1 MSIIPVH
8 SIERTASHPAW
19 TPVSVDGSV
28 VTGATVGDPQAF
40 GIGTADKD
48 VGGNTFKGDSGQMI
62 TISGYNFAKTNE
74 DHTGDGDDAV
84 QMRGVGLQVPGTRQL
99 SCIVPVGWEWMAKFL
114 QTVANDATERP
125 MTIVDTYATGVL
137 VSQQFLIASLSH
149 PIEAKGVL
157 KIEADLT
164 PYGAATETGL
174 A

>member
-1 MSIIPVH
+1 MSNIPVH

-19 TPVSVDGSV
+19 LPVSVDGSV
-28 VTGATVGDPQAF
+28 VTGAVIGDAQAF

-74 DHTGDGDDAV
+74 DHTGDGDNAV
-84 QMRGVGLQVPGTRQL
+84 QMRGVGLQVPGTRQF
-99 SCIVPVGWEWMAKFL
+99 SCVVPAGWEWMAKFL
-114 QTVANDATERP
+114 QTVANDASERP
-125 MTIVDTYATGVL
+125 MTIVDTYATGAS
-137 VSQQFLIASLSH
+137 VSQQFLIGNLSH

-164 PYGAATETGL
+164 PYDAATETGL

>member
-1 MSIIPVH
+1 MSVIPVAGV
-8 SIERTASHPAW
+8 ERTASHPAW

-28 VTGATVGDPQAF
+28 VTGAAVGDPQAF

-74 DHTGDGDDAV
+74 DHSGDGDDAQ
-84 QMRGVGLQVPGTRQL
+84 QMRGVGFQVPGSRQL
-99 SCIVPVGWEWMAKFL
+99 SFVVPASWEWMAKFF
-114 QTVANDATERP
+114 QTVANDAAERP
-125 MTIVDTYATGVL
+125 MTIVDTYATGAS
-137 VSQQFLIASLSH
+137 VSQQFLIDNMSH

-157 KIEADLT
+157 KMEVDLT
-164 PYGAATETGL
+164 PYGAGTETGL

>member
-1 MSIIPVH
+1 MSNIPVH

-62 TISGYNFAKTNE
+62 TLDGYNFTKTNE

-84 QMRGVGLQVPGTRQL
+84 QMRGVGLQVPGARKI
-99 SCIVPVGWEWMAKFL
+99 SCIVPAGWEWMAKFL
-114 QTVANDATERP
+114 QTVANDANERP
-125 MTIVDTYATGVL
+125 MTITDTYATGAS
-137 VSQQFLIASLSH
+137 VSQQFRGSPHRGQGRAEVSRPSR
-149 PIEAKGVL
+149 PRAC
-157 KIEADLT
+157 
-164 PYGAATETGL
+164 
-174 A
+174 